1 MTRTRAR
8 PLSSRS
14 RPLPARSG
22 TARCAPITA
31 RVQST
36 ARAARALSLVQAGA
50 CAARSFAPLARA
62 IRESR
67 RRVGAMPQHVRM
79 VAVVVPVT
87 FLHFGECAQRLFSS
101 MPAWPKVTSPR
112 PAGSGKACKSTSHAA
127 AETSEPVARMGELAS
142 EHWRA
147 ASAMSLVS
155 RIFSG
160 IGWPS
165 RLDGRL
171 SLQLD
176 ARRSSAHRPS
186 GLRPYHWSKRPAR

>member
-1 MTRTRAR
+1 MRTDHGTRPEHRAR
-8 PLSSRS
+8 R
-14 RPLPARSG
+14 
-22 TARCAPITA
+22 
-31 RVQST
+31 
-36 ARAARALSLVQAGA
+36 ARAVLGSGWCLRGKIFCASGASNVRVETTRRSDAVA
-50 CAARSFAPLARA
+50 CAHGRG
-62 IRESR
+62 SR
-67 RRVGAMPQHVRM
+67 TGHI
-79 VAVVVPVT
+79 PV
-87 FLHFGECAQRLFSS
+87 LGEYAQRLFSS
-101 MPAWPKVTSPR
+101 MPAWPKVTSRR